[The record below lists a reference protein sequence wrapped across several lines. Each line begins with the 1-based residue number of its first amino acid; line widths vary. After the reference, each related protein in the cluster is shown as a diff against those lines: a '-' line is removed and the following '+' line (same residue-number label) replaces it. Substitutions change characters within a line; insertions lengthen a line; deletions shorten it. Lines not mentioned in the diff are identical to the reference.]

1 MAEGIS
7 DDCARLQPPF
17 PGPCSIFGGEVYSCL
32 ARGLSAL
39 LGQLFQP
46 LTSMCSHSSRV
57 AFLQDY
63 QLMIGM
69 ITE

>member
-1 MAEGIS
+1 MTAPACS
-7 DDCARLQPPF
+7 LLSQ
-17 PGPCSIFGGEVYSCL
+17 GPVASSGGEVSSRL

-39 LGQLFQP
+39 QRQLFQP
-46 LTSMCSHSSRV
+46 LAPMCSHSSRV

-63 QLMIGM
+63 QLMVDV